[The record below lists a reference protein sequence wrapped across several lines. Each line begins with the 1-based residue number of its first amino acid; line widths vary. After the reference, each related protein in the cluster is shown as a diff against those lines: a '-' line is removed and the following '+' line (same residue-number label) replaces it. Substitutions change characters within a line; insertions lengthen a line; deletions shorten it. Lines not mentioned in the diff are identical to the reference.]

1 MYQRQVKFKAFIGV
15 DKSLPKGTFLAG
27 RHVMTCCAE
36 DVQFAGLLCVWKKAG
51 ALTTGMW
58 ATVTAQ
64 IKIEHNKAYKGEGPV
79 LYVTDF
85 SLAKAPEEEFVTFS

>member
-1 MYQRQVKFKAFIGV
+1 MCSLRDCSAF
-15 DKSLPKGTFLAG
+15 G
-27 RHVMTCCAE
+27 RRR
-36 DVQFAGLLCVWKKAG
+36 G

-85 SLAKAPEEEFVTFS
+85 SLAKAPKKKVRYVQLIFGRK